1 MQHIKKVKAGETE
14 KYKLIET
21 IYNSRSWQYWYLP
34 KLVES
39 SPEHITTEFC
49 NGTKYEWS
57 EHHDKVGYGGKGVP
71 AYTVKAIVGLIK
83 ELDYITNSDLQY
95 RNIIF
100 MDNGKIAVIDWESLA
115 FSTKAVVFNCA
126 YFWLLMFNNKE
137 WQRNFINE
145 IRSFVSFDDF
155 KRQAL
160 ACADNFIKFWQ
171 DRLPQITS
179 EMLGQKD
186 WLNSLGF
193 KLWWYDIDPKK
204 IHYQYFDGINEYD
217 NTKNSDS
224 YAKLRA
230 INFNFPYN
238 SSVLDI
244 GCSAGFYSIYASLS
258 GCDVLGID
266 TNAQCVE
273 SAKKMSA
280 LYNAKAQFQTGTIE
294 SVTRDFDIVLCLS
307 MLHYIEDK
315 DEFFREVAI
324 RCKKHFILETPIR
337 DTDCTTDENP
347 KRHHVSEKTLLS
359 LLNKYFTIAGISR
372 SNLADRKIY
381 YLVRKNDI

>member
-49 NGTKYEWS
+49 NGIKYEWS
-57 EHHDKVGYGGKGVP
+57 EHHDKAGYGGKDIP
-71 AYTVKAIVGLIK
+71 TYTVKAVVGLIK

-115 FSTKAVVFNCA
+115 FSTKSVVFNCA

-137 WQRNFINE
+137 WQREFINE

-186 WLNSLGF
+186 WLNSPSF
-193 KLWWYDIDPKK
+193 KLYWYDIDVNK
-204 IHYQYFDGINEYD
+204 IYYQYFNGLNEYD
-217 NTKNSDS
+217 ETKNSDS
-224 YAKLRA
+224 YAKLRT
-230 INFNFPYN
+230 INFNFPYG

-244 GCSAGFYSIYASLS
+244 GCSQGYFSIHASLN

-266 TNAQCVE
+266 IDQQNIDIARKLSQFYG
-273 SAKKMSA
+273 SKAKFEVS
-280 LYNAKAQFQTGTIE
+280 TIDG
-294 SVTRDFDIVLCLS
+294 VTKQFDIVLCLS

-315 DEFFREVAI
+315 DEFFREVYI
-324 RCKKHFILETPIR
+324 RCKKHFIIETPLR
-337 DTDCTTDENP
+337 DFDYTTEETP
-347 KRHHVSEKTLLS
+347 KRYHISSKTLLS
-359 LLNKYFTIAGISR
+359 LLSKYFIIAGISK
-372 SNLADRKIY
+372 SNLADRTIY
-381 YLVRKNDI
+381 YLVRKT